1 MEEGGCPRR
10 GRLQGGS
17 ELLSTSRRRPPATRA
32 GGEILEDTAFNLH
45 YRQWC
50 VQQRC
55 QRHSGPQEFPHQVDD
70 SCQKK
75 TLFLD
80 RLYATTCAAAQA
92 ESRCVWVCSAISRF
106 SPGFHDFPKFLPG
119 GPKGGGGPDG
129 QLFPH
134 KLPTA
139 CPNLSLGSVAA
150 AERGSGHVRKC
161 SPCFLAFTTA
171 SSSSK
176 IHITP
181 LTSFSPPP
189 AWLHLLL

>member
-1 MEEGGCPRR
+1 M
-10 GRLQGGS
+10 
-17 ELLSTSRRRPPATRA
+17 
-32 GGEILEDTAFNLH
+32 IIKVLEPV
-45 YRQWC
+45 C
-50 VQQRC
+50 
-55 QRHSGPQEFPHQVDD
+55 
-70 SCQKK
+70 
-75 TLFLD
+75 
-80 RLYATTCAAAQA
+80 YATTFTTPASDRA
-92 ESRCVWVCSAISRF
+92 ESRSVWISAPLSRF
-106 SPGFHDFPKFLPG
+106 SPEFHDFPKFLPG
-119 GPKGGGGPDG
+119 GLEEAVRPDG

-161 SPCFLAFTTA
+161 SPCFLAFTPA

-189 AWLHLLL
+189 CLAAPLALMPSILPPPNLH

>member
-1 MEEGGCPRR
+1 M
-10 GRLQGGS
+10 
-17 ELLSTSRRRPPATRA
+17 
-32 GGEILEDTAFNLH
+32 
-45 YRQWC
+45 
-50 VQQRC
+50 QQRC
-55 QRHSGPQEFPHQVDD
+55 QRHSGPQEFPAIGEDFHHD
-70 SCQKK
+70 QKK
-75 TLFLD
+75 SD
-80 RLYATTCAAAQA
+80 PLYATTCAAAQA

-106 SPGFHDFPKFLPG
+106 SPRFHDFPKFLPG

-150 AERGSGHVRKC
+150 AERGSGGHVRKC
-161 SPCFLAFTTA
+161 SPCFLAFTPA

>member
-1 MEEGGCPRR
+1 MCNNVANAIVV
-10 GRLQGGS
+10 LKNVQ
-17 ELLSTSRRRPPATRA
+17 LLVRISIMT
-32 GGEILEDTAFNLH
+32 
-45 YRQWC
+45 
-50 VQQRC
+50 
-55 QRHSGPQEFPHQVDD
+55 
-70 SCQKK
+70 QKK
-75 TLFLD
+75 SD
-80 RLYATTCAAAQA
+80 PLYATTCAAAQA

-161 SPCFLAFTTA
+161 SPCFLAFTPA

-189 AWLHLLL
+189 WLAAPLALMPSILPPPNLH